1 MFDSSYIQI
10 NLYISKVKQLKK
22 TKMENTL
29 NNLEKGM
36 KDLKNALKNKL
47 MSVNEYS
54 TLVYQLHKKD
64 KNK

>member
-1 MFDSSYIQI
+1 
-10 NLYISKVKQLKK
+10 
-22 TKMENTL
+22 MENTL

-47 MSVNEYS
+47 ISVNEYS